1 MDTKDLIQADKELIE
16 HLGGPTKV
24 CELLRYDKSR
34 GGVQRVQNWLTRGIP
49 AQVKVAFP
57 SIFMRD
63 AIASDR
69 SARKSPSVAGL
80 KP

>member
-24 CELLRYDKSR
+24 CELLRYDKSK

-49 AQVKVAFP
+49 AQVKVDFP
-57 SIFMRD
+57 DIFMRR
-63 AIASDR
+63 AFSPDR
-69 SARKSPSVAGL
+69 SPRKTPSVAGL
-80 KP
+80 KS